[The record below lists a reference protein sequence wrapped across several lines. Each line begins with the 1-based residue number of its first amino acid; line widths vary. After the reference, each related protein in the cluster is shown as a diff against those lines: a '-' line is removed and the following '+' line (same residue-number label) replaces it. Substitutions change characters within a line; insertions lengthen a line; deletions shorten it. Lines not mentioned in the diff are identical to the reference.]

1 MQRDDPFSIE
11 IADEAEMTGLA
22 TAIGSVLRLGDTLF
36 LPGEVGAGKSY
47 FARALIQSG
56 QSQPTEVPS
65 PTYTLVQTYELE
77 KGTVWHA
84 DLYRLSGSDEALEL
98 GLLDAMDDAIC
109 LIEWPDR
116 LEAGTKPEA
125 VTLSFEYGIGE
136 TQRRVSFNGLDGGLL
151 AKIIKAVEHNGN
163 K

>member
-1 MQRDDPFSIE
+1 MQRSDPFSID
-11 IADEAEMTGLA
+11 IADETEMTALA
-22 TAIGSVLRLGDTLF
+22 VAIGGVLRAGDTLF
-36 LPGEVGAGKSY
+36 LQGEVGAGKSY

-65 PTYTLVQTYELE
+65 PTYTLVQTYDLVH
-77 KGTVWHA
+77 GTVWHA

-116 LEAGTKPEA
+116 LEAGSKPEA
-125 VTLSFEYGIGE
+125 VTLSLEYGVGE
-136 TQRRVSFNGLDGGLL
+136 TQRRVTFTGARGGLL
-151 AKIIKAVEHNGN
+151 AKIIKAVEHNGI